1 MAELQLKEVQDFLS
15 EELQVLKKDFTN
27 VREKDQ
33 ATFDNKVKEAMDKLG
48 EDLRAKHEDIQKEMD
63 KSLADLNEKL
73 QASKETKKKSFGW
86 SLHET
91 LKDNIE
97 DIAKKAKAG
106 TLSGMTIGMKD
117 FNYSDFTG
125 YEAFATDYLPP
136 ILNKYE
142 QFHYRNIMPAGTT
155 QNEFLKYPK
164 ETTTTGGADVWAY
177 GTGDGGA
184 NVSKPELDPTLIT
197 YQSDVEWLAAIV
209 KGIPIS
215 MLDDLSWMSS
225 FLQTKGRNELLKRE
239 DLYIQGILTDAANSE
254 AYNGSKT
261 TIFDII
267 IDAAFR
273 QLKDNLHMPNGVVLS
288 NADYTAM
295 LIAKATGSGEYDAPS
310 VVTVN
315 PSTGLLQIVG
325 MPVFAHTYFAQGEGL
340 IGDWNEVQLVT
351 RQAPRLRFF
360 DQNSDDAEK
369 NVIMMRIEERITVP
383 VFYDN
388 AMITLSLPS

>member
-33 ATFDNKVKEAMDKLG
+33 VTFDTKVKEAMDKLG
-48 EDLRAKHEDIQKEMD
+48 EDLRTKHEAIQKEMD

-73 QASKETKKKSFGW
+73 QASKDTKKKSFGW

-91 LKDNIE
+91 LKENIDE
-97 DIAKKAKAG
+97 VAKKAKAG

-117 FNYSDFTG
+117 FNYADFTG
-125 YEAFATDYLPP
+125 YEAFTTDYLNP

-177 GTGDGGA
+177 GTGEAGA

-197 YQSDVEWLAAIV
+197 YQSDVEWLAAII

-225 FLQTKGRNELLKRE
+225 FLQTKGRNELMKRE
-239 DLYIQGILTDAANSE
+239 DLYVQGILTDAANSE
-254 AYNGSKT
+254 DYDGTKT
-261 TIFDII
+261 NIIDII

-273 QLKDNLHMPNGVVLS
+273 QLKDNLHNPNGVVLS
-288 NADYTAM
+288 NADYTNI
-295 LIAKATGSGEYDAPS
+295 LLNKATGSGEYDSPS
-310 VVTVN
+310 IVTVN
-315 PSTGLLQIVG
+315 PSTGLLQMVG

-340 IGDWNEVQLVT
+340 VGDWNETQLVT

-388 AMITLSLPS
+388 AFIVLSLPS